1 MTRRYQDSM
10 SMPSSS
16 EMLIS
21 IVVPA
26 FNEQDVLQEF
36 HRRLREEIDPLPYN
50 FEIIYINDGSIDDT
64 LSIIQTLRESDSRI
78 AVIDLSRNFGKEI
91 ALIAGFDHVHGQ
103 AAISIDADL
112 QHPPQ
117 LIPEM
122 VEKWQ
127 EGFDIVYAVRDS
139 REDEGFLKRIMANI
153 FYRIFSLVGRSGVSN
168 SSDYRL
174 FSRRALD
181 ALIKLREQHRFMKG
195 LSSWIGF
202 SQISISYQPDQRYA
216 GSTKWSFYALWNLS
230 LEAITSS
237 TIIPLKLA
245 SFIGLLTAVAAI
257 VYAVIVVLKKII
269 FGDPVPGYPSLMVI
283 ILFLGA
289 VQLITIGILGEYL
302 GRVFDETKERPL
314 YFLKSY
320 DPPNNM
326 IDSDP
331 DNSS

>member
-1 MTRRYQDSM
+1 M

-36 HRRLREEIDPLPYN
+36 HKRLTEEIDPLPYN

>member
-1 MTRRYQDSM
+1 M

-16 EMLIS
+16 EILIS

-26 FNEQDVLQEF
+26 YNEQDVLPEF
-36 HRRLREEIDPLPYN
+36 HKRLTEKIDPLPYN
-50 FEIIYINDGSIDDT
+50 FEIIYINDGSIDNT
-64 LSIIQTLRESDSRI
+64 LAVIQTLKESDSRI
-78 AVIDLSRNFGKEI
+78 AIIDLSRNFGKEI
-91 ALIAGFDHVHGQ
+91 ALIAGFDHVRGE

-112 QHPPQ
+112 QHPPK

-139 REDEGFLKRIMANI
+139 REDEGYLKRILANI

-174 FSRRALD
+174 FSRRALN

-257 VYAVIVVLKKII
+257 IYAVVVVLKKII

-289 VQLITIGILGEYL
+289 VQLITIGILGEYV

-314 YFLKSY
+314 YFLKNY

-326 IDSDP
+326 IDSDL